1 MTRPSGTPALALLQ
15 ARGVAHTVHTYAID
29 EPSGAAAHRGERTPY
44 GVAAAAALGVSPAR
58 LFKTLVLVL
67 EGGRAGGELVLAVVP
82 SDATLSERAVAQ
94 ALAAVAHRLVVARQ
108 PAVVADAQLHPRPR
122 QRQRAQPFLDVA
134 QLGAFGAQEAAARR
148 HVVEQVAHFD
158 GGADRMRMRLHR
170 RGLAAVDL
178 QARAVRLRRGA
189 RTEREAA
196 DGSDG
201 RQGLAATA
209 SSARTSDS
217 TYGWLSLR

>member
-94 ALAAVAHRLVVARQ
+94 ALGAKRAELASEEQV
-108 PAVVADAQLHPRPR
+108 
-122 QRQRAQPFLDVA
+122 QRATGSVPGGVSPLGSRKAMRTLIDVSA
-134 QLGAFGAQEAAARR
+134 EGFTTLLVSAG
-148 HVVEQVAHFD
+148 
-158 GGADRMRMRLHR
+158 R
-170 RGLAAVDL
+170 RGLAVELAPADL
-178 QARAVRLRRGA
+178 ATL
-189 RTEREAA
+189 
-196 DGSDG
+196 S
-201 RQGLAATA
+201 TA
-209 SSARTSDS
+209 SYAPIAVK
-217 TYGWLSLR
+217 